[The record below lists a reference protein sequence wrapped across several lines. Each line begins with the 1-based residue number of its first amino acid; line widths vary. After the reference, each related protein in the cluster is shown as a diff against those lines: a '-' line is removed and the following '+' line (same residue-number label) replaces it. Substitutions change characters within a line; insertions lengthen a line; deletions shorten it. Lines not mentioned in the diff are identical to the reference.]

1 MHDNACC
8 VYSIHS
14 NSFQLPYRHPTHTH
28 THTKKEG
35 KLVEFLVL
43 WLSVLIF
50 HQPSEERVGGGS
62 SVAHRERERRWWAR
76 PSFSFIFKQL
86 LLVVCALAYSATLAY
101 RCGRSGVESVD
112 PAGPHATFIFFPT
125 VVLHYADCRVRAGYI
140 MHWTAAVAEGRKE
153 GRTNLKIKDV
163 VHEETHIYL
172 VYHVSLTPIST
183 RPMCISKAKP
193 FYFLDVNFLFLFY
206 FFDEINLNI
215 LIRENKKF

>member
-14 NSFQLPYRHPTHTH
+14 HSFQLPYRHPTHTH
-28 THTKKEG
+28 TQKKEG

-50 HQPSEERVGGGS
+50 HQPSEERVGGGGGS
-62 SVAHRERERRWWAR
+62 SVAHTERERGWWAR

-125 VVLHYADCRVRAGYI
+125 VVLLHYADCRVRAGYI
-140 MHWTAAVAEGRKE
+140 MHWTAAAAAEGRK
-153 GRTNLKIKDV
+153 TIWK
-163 VHEETHIYL
+163 
-172 VYHVSLTPIST
+172 
-183 RPMCISKAKP
+183 
-193 FYFLDVNFLFLFY
+193 
-206 FFDEINLNI
+206 
-215 LIRENKKF
+215 